1 MARSMSRASSL
12 AITAGAAVLALAG
25 GVSQAGE
32 GAAAASPSKATDRS
46 PGPTLTVED
55 AVTRALRE
63 NPRLAA
69 ARRRLES
76 AGEATT
82 AAGRRMLPS
91 VHVSDEFQHYN
102 EPFVLNFGGAAF
114 TARDQDTNT
123 FSASAAQPVLGLLRL
138 DTERGSLVESRAAA
152 EAQLAAAEAELREVI
167 QTQFLR
173 TFEAQAMKRIAETS
187 AVELSDQVTVARA
200 RLASGVITTADLLR
214 LQVAIA
220 NARQQALQAEG
231 QARSARAALFAA
243 MGMHPAEGA
252 ALTLIEPAPLL
263 AAARASA
270 PAPAETLLTGAH
282 DHRPEVRQQAH
293 LAAATARDARARG
306 YALLPEVNLEAAYLR
321 VDGQQFAPK
330 NSAFVGVKAE
340 WGIWEWGATE
350 HARRAAV
357 AQAAA
362 ARHDAEGIDRQ
373 IEAEVVG
380 AVAEGDAARGAV
392 QAAEEAIASAEEA
405 FRVTEAQAKA
415 GTATTTDLL
424 EAQSAL
430 TQARLNLTRAEYELA
445 LAHVRLTRAA
455 GG

>member
-1 MARSMSRASSL
+1 MSRVSAL
-12 AITAGAAVLALAG
+12 AICAGGAVLVAATGAG
-25 GVSQAGE
+25 RAAE
-32 GAAAASPSKATDRS
+32 GPAAASPPGPTTPSG
-46 PGPTLTVED
+46 GPTLTIED

-63 NPRLAA
+63 NPRLGA
-69 ARRRLES
+69 ARRRLEG
-76 AGEATT
+76 AGEAAT

-91 VHVSDEFQHYN
+91 IHLSEEFQHYN
-102 EPFVLNFGGAAF
+102 EAFVPNFGGAAF
-114 TARDQDTNT
+114 TARDQDTNA

-138 DTERGSLVESRAAA
+138 DSERGSLTESRAAA
-152 EAQLAAAEAELREVI
+152 EAQLAAAEADLRETI
-167 QTQFLR
+167 ETQFLR

-187 AVELSDQVTVARA
+187 ATELSDQVTVARA

-220 NARQQALQAEG
+220 NARQQGLQAEG

-243 MGMHPAEGA
+243 MGMRPAEGA
-252 ALTLIEPAPLL
+252 ALTLIEPRSLL
-263 AAARASA
+263 AAARAAA
-270 PAPAETLLTGAH
+270 PASAETLLPGAH
-282 DHRPEVRQQAH
+282 DRRPEVRQQAH
-293 LAAATARDARARG
+293 LAAATDRDARARG
-306 YALLPEVNLEAAYLR
+306 YALLPDVNLEAAYVR

-362 ARHDAEGIDRQ
+362 ARHDAEGLDRQ

-445 LAHVRLTRAA
+445 LARVHLTRAA